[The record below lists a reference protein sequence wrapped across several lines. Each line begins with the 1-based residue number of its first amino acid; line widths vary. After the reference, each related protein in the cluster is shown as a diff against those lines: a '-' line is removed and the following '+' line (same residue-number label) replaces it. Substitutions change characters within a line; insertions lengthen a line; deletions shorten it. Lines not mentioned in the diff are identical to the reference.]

1 MTSKYVTRLLA
12 LFAAVLLS
20 LSVAE
25 SQKLKVYISADM
37 EGITGVVHSD
47 QTTSASG
54 EYAMARR
61 WMTDDVNA
69 AVLGAIDAGA
79 TEIVVNDSHGDMRN
93 IIAGD
98 LHPGASLISGTAKP
112 MGMMEGID
120 ASFDAVLFVGYHAKA
135 GTANATLDHT
145 ISSATV
151 YSIKING
158 IEMPELGINAL
169 VAGCYNIPVVMV
181 SGDKAV
187 CEQTKEILGQK
198 VLTAQVKEAI
208 GRVAAKHLP
217 FESARKLIRQ
227 QAKSG
232 IEKRKD
238 ATIYKLSAPY
248 VFELSYLRTSQADN
262 AMSVPGVKRVGARSI
277 QIESGEYI
285 AGYKFLRGMISLGRD
300 N

>member
-1 MTSKYVTRLLA
+1 M
-12 LFAAVLLS
+12 
-20 LSVAE
+20 
-25 SQKLKVYISADM
+25 
-37 EGITGVVHSD
+37 
-47 QTTSASG
+47 
-54 EYAMARR
+54 
-61 WMTDDVNA
+61 
-69 AVLGAIDAGA
+69 
-79 TEIVVNDSHGDMRN
+79 
-93 IIAGD
+93 
-98 LHPGASLISGTAKP
+98 
-112 MGMMEGID
+112 
-120 ASFDAVLFVGYHAKA
+120 
-135 GTANATLDHT
+135 
-145 ISSATV
+145 
-151 YSIKING
+151 
-158 IEMPELGINAL
+158 
-169 VAGCYNIPVVMV
+169 
-181 SGDKAV
+181 
-187 CEQTKEILGQK
+187 
-198 VLTAQVKEAI
+198 KEAI